1 MSDSNR
7 YIYYGL
13 GAAAAIATI
22 GVGIW
27 YLSQIDEYEDA
38 KKEIADLPD
47 VQTYHHPQFG
57 EVIEIETFVKITAI
71 MKTEQLRKRQEQL
84 ESKGKSADYPLEH
97 RRELYKAACKSN
109 NWQDYDDFVV
119 KNEAKEE
126 ELTSQTVKEVADI
139 IGISENVI
147 NNTTQFSSR
156 QMSNLSQIDTARAGY
171 GGSKSATESKL
182 TPKISRKETVEM

>member
-71 MKTEQLRKRQEQL
+71 MKTEQLRKRQE
-84 ESKGKSADYPLEH
+84 
-97 RRELYKAACKSN
+97 
-109 NWQDYDDFVV
+109 
-119 KNEAKEE
+119 
-126 ELTSQTVKEVADI
+126 
-139 IGISENVI
+139 
-147 NNTTQFSSR
+147 
-156 QMSNLSQIDTARAGY
+156 
-171 GGSKSATESKL
+171 
-182 TPKISRKETVEM
+182 

>member
-1 MSDSNR
+1 MSDNNR
-7 YIYYGL
+7 YIFYSL

-27 YLSQIDEYEDA
+27 YLSQIDEYEEA

-71 MKTEQLRKRQEQL
+71 IKTEKLRKRREQL
-84 ESKGKSADYPLEH
+84 ESEGKSEDYPLEH
-97 RRELYKAACKSN
+97 RRELYRAACKSN
-109 NWQDYDDFVV
+109 NWEEYDDFVV
-119 KNEAKEE
+119 KNEAEE
-126 ELTSQTVKEVADI
+126 EEITSQTVQEIADI
-139 IGISENVI
+139 IGISVNVI

-156 QMSNLSQIDTARAGY
+156 
-171 GGSKSATESKL
+171 
-182 TPKISRKETVEM
+182 